1 MADVFIS
8 YKREEIAWAARVAQ
22 ALSEEGFSAFYDLD
36 EDGIHAGEEWD
47 KRLEKELAAAKCCLV
62 LWSRASTESANVRSE
77 ARRAN
82 GRGILAPAKVNA
94 CQAPIGL
101 DNLQEADLSQWRGDR
116 SDVQWRFLVDR
127 GVARKVGRAGRP
139 PKQLPPPVPPPPQS
153 LPRGEKASARSLP
166 KWFVPAGLAGLALVG
181 LLAWSLWSQTGPV
194 TEPETAAVEAPAAP
208 VGDPAT
214 PTGSAL
220 ADGQAFRD
228 CADCPEMVVIPAGS
242 FVMGSPAGETDR
254 GSDEGPQR
262 TVSISRFAAGKFEV
276 TFDEW
281 ERCVAGGGCR
291 STANPGDQGWG
302 RGRRPA
308 INVSWNDAEEYVQW
322 LSQKTGQRYRLMT
335 EAEWEYATRGKTNG
349 TASEPAFWWGNSINA
364 SQANYDASYT
374 YNNGPKGQYRQQTE
388 PVGTFQANP
397 FGLYDVHGNVW
408 EWVQDCYVNTYSGAP
423 TNGSAVTAGD
433 CSSRV
438 LRGGSWN
445 DDPLYLRSAGRNWS
459 TPTDRG
465 NGLGFRLARTVSPPN
480 R

>member
-1 MADVFIS
+1 MADIFIS

-36 EDGIHAGEEWD
+36 DDGIHAGEEWN
-47 KRLEKELAAAKCCLV
+47 KRLEQELAAAKCCVV

-82 GRGILAPAKVNA
+82 GRGILAPAKINT
-94 CQAPIGL
+94 CRAPLGL

-116 SDVQWRFLVDR
+116 SDAQWRFWVDR

-139 PKQLPPPVPPPPQS
+139 PKQAQPPVPPPPQP
-153 LPRGEKASARSLP
+153 LPPMENAPAPSLP
-166 KWFVPAGLAGLALVG
+166 KWLIPAGAAGLALVG
-181 LLAWSLWSQTGPV
+181 LLACSPRNQTGPV
-194 TEPETAAVEAPAAP
+194 SERETAAVEAPAPPEAES
-208 VGDPAT
+208 AT
-214 PTGSAL
+214 PAGSAL
-220 ADGQAFRD
+220 VDGQTFSD
-228 CADCPEMVVIPAGS
+228 CADCPELVVIPAGN

-254 GSDEGPQR
+254 DMDEGPQR

-291 STANPGDQGWG
+291 SNPNPGEQGWG
-302 RGRRPA
+302 RGRRPV

-322 LSQKTGQRYRLMT
+322 LSQKTGQRYRLLT

-364 SQANYDASYT
+364 SQANYNANYT
-374 YNNGPKGQYRQQTE
+374 YNNGPKGQYRGQTV
-388 PVGTFQANP
+388 PVGKFQANL
-397 FGLYDVHGNVW
+397 FGLYDVHGNVR

-423 TNGSAVTAGD
+423 TDGSAVTAGD

-438 LRGGSWN
+438 LRGGSWVVS
-445 DDPLYLRSAGRNWS
+445 PQSLRSALRSFGL
-459 TPTDRG
+459 PTKRFSHV
-465 NGLGFRLARTVSPPN
+465 GFRLARSAPGN
-480 R
+480 